1 MTTLPRHAQAAAL
14 VRAQVTDGT
23 LKPGQAA
30 PSGAQLARLTGF
42 SLLTC
47 RRALRDLIT
56 EGTLVHGVSASARPR
71 VAVAVAAV
79 PRAADAARALSG
91 ALAALRRAAG
101 LTQPGFAALMG
112 CSVTTVGHAET
123 GRLWQARAFWEKS
136 DIVLAAEGELTRRYD
151 AYRAG
156 LVGPARSAEPPPPLS
171 EPRPRT
177 ITSVT
182 LHWSDGTVSA
192 FYSPPGPGGA
202 K

>member
-1 MTTLPRHAQAAAL
+1 MTTLPRYAQAAAL

-47 RRALRDLIT
+47 RRALRDLVA

-71 VAVAVAAV
+71 VAVAPAAV
-79 PRAADAARALSG
+79 PYAADAARALSG

-101 LTQPGFAALMG
+101 LSQPDLAALTG
-112 CSVTTVGHAET
+112 YSVTTVGHAET
-123 GRLWQARAFWEKS
+123 GRLWQARAFWEKA
-136 DIVLAAEGELTRRYD
+136 DLMLAAEGELTRRYD
-151 AYRAG
+151 AYRAAVASPAG
-156 LVGPARSAEPPPPLS
+156 IAVPLPESGPASLGRVS
-171 EPRPRT
+171 
-177 ITSVT
+177 

-192 FYSPPGPGGA
+192 FYPPPGPGGA